1 MFRGTIS
8 ELVANDHV
16 VIILV
21 SGESKRFASSAVRYA
36 GPASGAPA
44 VSTPSAPP
52 LPSPAPVSPVP
63 GVPTVDYGPFPV
75 QFLATQPGVTFYK
88 VKRNVAEIRGM
99 GMLATGTVVAESFTE
114 ICVAPCV
121 ATLDRGTYVLS
132 LGIPG
137 QYPVAADTAV
147 RVVAPTTVRGHYE
160 SRSDFRLAG
169 WLVAGG
175 SIVAGA
181 VLGYLSIRDCDPGDR
196 DCSVPRV
203 PLLVGGLALGGVGTI
218 VGLLMSGKDDD
229 ATVQAQK
236 WEPGR

>member
-44 VSTPSAPP
+44 TSSPTPAPAPSSAP
-52 LPSPAPVSPVP
+52 LSPAP
-63 GVPTVDYGPFPV
+63 GVPVVDYGPFPV
-75 QFLATQPGVTFYK
+75 QFLATQPGVTFYR

-99 GMLATGTVVAESFTE
+99 GLLPTASVVAESFTE

-137 QYPVAADTAV
+137 EYPVSADNAV
-147 RVVAPTTVRGHYE
+147 RVMAPTTVRGHYE

-169 WLVAGG
+169 WLVAAG
-175 SIVAGA
+175 SIVGGA
-181 VLGYLSIRDCDPGDR
+181 VLGYLSVRDCDVGDK

-218 VGLLMSGKDDD
+218 VGLIMTGKDDD
-229 ATVQAQK
+229 AMVQAQK